1 VWWRWRRRFNN
12 LFNCYD
18 LDDGNDRYNCDNV
31 HDFDYVDDF
40 DDFDDVHHL
49 NNFDDLNNFDNRH
62 NRFDQRRNL
71 GIASP

>member
-31 HDFDYVDDF
+31 HDGNDRYNCDN
-40 DDFDDVHHL
+40 VHHI
-49 NNFDDLNNFDNRH
+49 NNVDDLNNFDNRY